1 MSQQTNVNHSGN
13 SEFQGLGGGRDGISA
28 PNAQCTTTEA
38 KTKPVV
44 LQAGKHA
51 TVGMEVKD
59 IAGGEEKNLGEKDA
73 VAGKVSTE
81 VKKAK
86 EDDRKEKERMEKER
100 MEKESKEE
108 EKKEEERKEKERK
121 EKERKE
127 KERTEKERNDKER
140 RDAKEKG
147 EKIKDQEVKDK
158 IEPEDEERSRKGK
171 EEGKKTKEG
180 GNKERKEGTKEEK
193 KRINKA
199 RLSRSL
205 ISARGSARIPLGN
218 IKPLSPS
225 MAVRRNNLLGHFVA
239 GLQGKEIRQGRD
251 GIPSRIG
258 LPLLESHQSG
268 SSAAGTSDM
277 VDPNKGEKQ
286 KPESASNQSGS
297 CLAGATDMIG
307 AAHDRI
313 ALNT

>member
-1 MSQQTNVNHSGN
+1 MT
-13 SEFQGLGGGRDGISA
+13 GRRRR
-28 PNAQCTTTEA
+28 EWRRREWRRR
-38 KTKPVV
+38 VRRRR
-44 LQAGKHA
+44 
-51 TVGMEVKD
+51 
-59 IAGGEEKNLGEKDA
+59 
-73 VAGKVSTE
+73 
-81 VKKAK
+81 
-86 EDDRKEKERMEKER
+86 RKEK
-100 MEKESKEE
+100 
-108 EKKEEERKEKERK
+108 ERKEKERK

-127 KERTEKERNDKER
+127 KERKEKERKDKER

-158 IEPEDEERSRKGK
+158 IEPEEEGRSRKGK
-171 EEGKKTKEG
+171 EEGKKTKEE
-180 GNKERKEGTKEEK
+180 GNKETKEGTKEEK

-268 SSAAGTSDM
+268 SSAAGTSD
-277 VDPNKGEKQ
+277 KRGKT
-286 KPESASNQSGS
+286 K
-297 CLAGATDMIG
+297 T
-307 AAHDRI
+307 
-313 ALNT
+313 